1 MGAVQT
7 VTGALADL
15 VIAYSA
21 SGLSGRGNEA
31 LTLSDMTAAATDLN
45 ALNAATTGMVNMASV
60 QTVTGTLADLSVTYS
75 AAGISGR
82 GDEAI
87 TLSST
92 TAAASVLNTLDGKT
106 TGVIDASAVTLV
118 TGTLADVAAAFVS
131 AGISGLGDEA
141 VTLSSPKMSA
151 AELNALDLLTS
162 GTIDASSATSV
173 LGTIVD
179 LSAAYGSSGI
189 TGLGD
194 ETATLSD
201 ITAAATDL
209 NALNA
214 ATTGTL
220 IMASVQTITGTLA
233 DLSVAYTA
241 AGISGRGNEAITL
254 SDTAANAASLVSL
267 DTKTTGMIDA
277 SSVTLLTGTLSAVT
291 AAHGS
296 DGISGL
302 GNEGVSLSDA
312 SVSAAALNAL
322 DLQTT
327 GLIDVSSATGLR
339 GTVTDL
345 NTAYMSS
352 GITGLGDEGMTL
364 SDMTASATDLNGLN
378 DLTTGTVN
386 MTSVLT
392 VTGALADLNVAYTAA
407 GISGRGNEAVTLSDT
422 TVTATSL
429 SLLDSKTTGV
439 IDASSVTLLTGTL
452 SAIAKVG
459 ASAGISG
466 LGNAAYDVTG
476 TTSAETIVG
485 TAHDDRLN
493 GLTGNDTLIGGDG
506 ADTFV
511 FSTALNSR
519 SNVDTI
525 TDFNVAQGDVIEL
538 SSTIFSGLA
547 TDAGGHLSSDAF
559 ALNTAT
565 GAAPQIV
572 YDSASGA
579 LYYDANGAAAGGA
592 TQFATLTS
600 PTGVI
605 DHHGF
610 WVV

>member
-1 MGAVQT
+1 M
-7 VTGALADL
+7 
-15 VIAYSA
+15 
-21 SGLSGRGNEA
+21 
-31 LTLSDMTAAATDLN
+31 
-45 ALNAATTGMVNMASV
+45 
-60 QTVTGTLADLSVTYS
+60 
-75 AAGISGR
+75 
-82 GDEAI
+82 
-87 TLSST
+87 
-92 TAAASVLNTLDGKT
+92 
-106 TGVIDASAVTLV
+106 
-118 TGTLADVAAAFVS
+118 
-131 AGISGLGDEA
+131 
-141 VTLSSPKMSA
+141 
-151 AELNALDLLTS
+151 
-162 GTIDASSATSV
+162 